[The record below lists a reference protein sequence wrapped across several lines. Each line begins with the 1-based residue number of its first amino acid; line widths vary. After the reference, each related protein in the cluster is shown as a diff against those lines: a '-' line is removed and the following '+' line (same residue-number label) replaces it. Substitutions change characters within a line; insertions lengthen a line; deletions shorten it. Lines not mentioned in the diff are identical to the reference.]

1 MCERHFRQKHPSGN
15 HLGPSP
21 IPIILFWTLR
31 IAAQVQISSKMALEK
46 SRSSNALRSQ
56 MHYWKNY
63 RKVVFKRPFYSEK
76 RFRLNVHYVKT
87 TSNHAAKLYYFLSF
101 FGFFIEWY
109 GQSWSTRYFAHI
121 SVLEKGKTMNSRT
134 TLANV
139 ATIWYRE
146 RQKERQLRASHLLFL
161 KKVCYYEKIFSNF
174 TSILKKIS

>member
-1 MCERHFRQKHPSGN
+1 MCVRGTFDKSIRVEIILAP
-15 HLGPSP
+15 P

-101 FGFFIEWY
+101 WFFHWMV
-109 GQSWSTRYFAHI
+109 WSI
-121 SVLEKGKTMNSRT
+121 MIN
-134 TLANV
+134 
-139 ATIWYRE
+139 
-146 RQKERQLRASHLLFL
+146 
-161 KKVCYYEKIFSNF
+161 KIFCAYFSLGKRENNE
-174 TSILKKIS
+174 

>member
-1 MCERHFRQKHPSGN
+1 MHFDSISIWFVCERHFRQKHPSGN

-101 FGFFIEWY
+101 LVFSLNGMVNHDQQDILRIF
-109 GQSWSTRYFAHI
+109 QSWK
-121 SVLEKGKTMNSRT
+121 KGKQWI
-134 TLANV
+134 V
-139 ATIWYRE
+139 E
-146 RQKERQLRASHLLFL
+146 RHLQMLQQYDIGRDR
-161 KKVCYYEKIFSNF
+161 KRDS
-174 TSILKKIS
+174 